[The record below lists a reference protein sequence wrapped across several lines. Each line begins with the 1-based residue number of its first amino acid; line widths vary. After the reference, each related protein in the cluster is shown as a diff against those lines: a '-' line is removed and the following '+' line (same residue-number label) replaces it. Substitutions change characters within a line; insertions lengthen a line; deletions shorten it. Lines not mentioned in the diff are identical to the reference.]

1 MREIKV
7 YNNPSEQNDE
17 LLWDALKRSYPE
29 RWKEMLRLTNMAF
42 WRYKALS
49 GNKEIICY
57 HKMQDESEM
66 DFVQRVSTE
75 KEELRILE
83 SVRISTSTTENRQQK
98 RTK

>member
-29 RWKEMLRLTNMAF
+29 RWKEMLRLSNLAF

-49 GNKEIICY
+49 GKKEIICY
-57 HKMQDESEM
+57 SIKKGESEW
-66 DFVQRVSTE
+66 DFMQRVSEE
-75 KEELRILE
+75 KEELRVKE
-83 SVRISTSTTENRQQK
+83 SIRISNGHI
-98 RTK
+98 